1 MRRRRR
7 GWGPVSLELPE
18 DFWDP
23 EPPMGLSYIWSPKAF
38 TKVHAIMDGFALHGS
53 YPKSPE
59 PWTLEDPLV
68 FGKAQAWR
76 LCGACR
82 ALNPEV
88 EALYQHLRW
97 WTPPDAEAFQ
107 RVDHVQRGNYIDHYG
122 AHWICTE
129 PGALHKLGKDRSS
142 LNFEQLAPFVRIGDL
157 PDLKDP
163 VTVWAVGTKAARPVA
178 WMDLEH
184 IQNALAMVPVR
195 HPCVPALV
203 ARESDLIR
211 RGSVNRSHP

>member
-1 MRRRRR
+1 M
-7 GWGPVSLELPE
+7 SLELPE

-23 EPPMGLSYIWSPKAF
+23 EPPMGLSYIWSTKSF

-53 YPKSPE
+53 YPKDPE

-68 FGKAQAWR
+68 FGKAHAYR

-88 EALYQHLRW
+88 EALYQHLRR
-97 WTPPDAEAFQ
+97 WTPPDAEAYQ
-107 RVDHVQRGNYIDHYG
+107 RVDQVRRGNYMDHYG

-129 PGALHKLGKDRSS
+129 PGKLHKLGKDRSAC
-142 LNFEQLAPFVRIGDL
+142 NFEQLAPFVRIGDL
-157 PDLKDP
+157 PDLTDP
-163 VTVWAVGTKAARPVA
+163 VTVWAVGTRAARPVA

-184 IQNALAMVPVR
+184 IQNALGSISVR
-195 HPCVPALV
+195 HKCVPALV
-203 ARESDLIR
+203 ARESLLLR
-211 RGSVNRSHP
+211 RLSERTPSVVGAR